1 MNSRVA
7 TKTIDSKSLYLTL
20 GLLILFSLVVLY
32 MYFLTMSVVH
42 VVLRKEVVASI
53 RDVES
58 QIASLESSYI
68 NAQHTVSDKMAS
80 LESFTQNDD
89 KIFVQRGA
97 APTLVLSEGTR
108 Q

>member
-1 MNSRVA
+1 MNARVA
-7 TKTIDSKSLYLTL
+7 TKTIDLGSLYLTL
-20 GLLILFSLVVLY
+20 AVMTFFGLIVLY

-68 NAQHTVSDKMAS
+68 NAQHTVSDKMAT
-80 LESFTQNDD
+80 LESFTQNEN
-89 KIFVQRGA
+89 KIFVERNA
-97 APTLVLSEGTR
+97 KPTLVLSDTG

>member
-1 MNSRVA
+1 MNARVA
-7 TKTIDSKSLYLTL
+7 KKTFDFSSLYFTIGVVTFF
-20 GLLILFSLVVLY
+20 GLIVLY

-68 NAQHTVSDKMAS
+68 NAQHTVSDKMAT
-80 LESFTQNDD
+80 LESFTQNEN
-89 KIFVQRGA
+89 KIFVTRGA
-97 APTLVLSEGTR
+97 EPTLVLSDTSR
-108 Q
+108 